1 MNEPKGETFKDQQDY
16 EDTIK
21 TRSELAELW
30 ANKLAAADRV
40 FTVWSNR
47 FKVSALYQYY
57 EGFQHMGDFD
67 ENNRPYVVNL
77 IYSTIEQKLP
87 SMIFDNPSF
96 TLRPHP
102 YGETYDFD
110 TAVKTTQLKEDTL
123 NFIASR
129 REFGLLDKHEL
140 AILDAFFGFG
150 VIETDYSGERSTNPE
165 LNTRGNSPLDKFYC
179 KHIPFDTFRV
189 SAAANWDLSVGKW
202 FGYYE
207 FVPMERLKKYID
219 EGKIIEPKQYGV
231 EDSDFATLPS
241 MDGKIVIGDNSQDI
255 APYGTI
261 KIWYLWD
268 FEHAKKITL
277 CPDHANN
284 GDRLL
289 DYESFKNCPISVLR
303 YGKRRKGWY
312 PLPPVFN
319 WLSPQDEINDIRQA
333 AKIHRKRFSRKYAI
347 LEGSMDPEEEDKFLY
362 GPDGTA
368 FKVNNQNAIKAVE
381 DAPLDNANPQSLISS
396 YEDMNRV
403 SGTSDEQRGIA
414 DRQTATQSNI
424 INSRSQIRESKDV
437 ARVGNF
443 LVDVAHNILRAV
455 GKAGSSFWIS
465 TKLPEGLLGELKN
478 NNTRWTKVPSSLFKT
493 EDYDVDLQVSSISPV
508 YQQEDKKTFMEFLA
522 VLTQYPILSMSP
534 ALLREA
540 AYRIG
545 YKNSSVLNQFQQLAQ
560 LAAIGREM
568 QAKAALQPVPQGQ
581 QPTQEGQLPQQQVAH
596 STPPD
601 SEQIMNTIFNRA
613 GVQK

>member
-1 MNEPKGETFKDQQDY
+1 MSEANEETFSNMEDY
-16 EDTIK
+16 DK
-21 TRSELAELW
+21 SVQTRSELAELW
-30 ANKLAAADRV
+30 FSKIESADRV
-40 FTVWSNR
+40 FKTWSNR
-47 FKVSALYQYY
+47 FKCSALYQYY
-57 EGFQHMGDFD
+57 EGFQHLIDQD

-87 SMIFDNPSF
+87 SMMFDNPTF

-102 YGETYDFD
+102 YGETYNFD
-110 TAVKTTQLKEDTL
+110 EAVKTTQLKEDTL
-123 NFIASR
+123 NFISSR
-129 REFGLLDKHEL
+129 KEFGLMDNHEL
-140 AILDAFFGFG
+140 ALLDAFFGFG
-150 VIETDYSGERSTNPE
+150 VIEADYSTAPSRNPE
-165 LNTRGNSPLDKFYC
+165 LNTRGNSPLDNFYC
-179 KHIPFDTFRV
+179 KRIPFDQFRV
-189 SAAANWDLSVGKW
+189 SSMANWDLSVGKW
-202 FGYYE
+202 QGYYE
-207 FVPMERLKKYID
+207 FLPFSQLQKYID
-219 EGKIIEPKQYGV
+219 QGKILKPSEYDT
-231 EDSDFATLPS
+231 EDSDFASMPS
-241 MDGKIVIGDNSQDI
+241 TDGKIVIGDHAQDI
-255 APYGTI
+255 APYGTVKVW
-261 KIWYLWD
+261 KIWD
-268 FEHAKKITL
+268 MERAKLITL
-277 CPDHANN
+277 APDHAEM

-289 DYESFKNCPISVLR
+289 DYEDFKNCPISTLR

-368 FKVNNQNAIKAVE
+368 FKVNKQDAIKAVE
-381 DAPLDNANPQSLISS
+381 DAPLDNANPQSLVSS

-424 INSRSQIRESKDV
+424 INGRSQIRESKDV

-455 GKAGSSFWIS
+455 GKAGKSFWVS
-465 TKLPEGLLGELKN
+465 TKIPEGLLGELKN
-478 NNTRWTKVPSSLFKT
+478 DNTKWVKVPSVLFKT
-493 EDYDVDLQVSSISPV
+493 EDYDVDLRVSSISPI

-545 YKNSSVLNQFQQLAQ
+545 YKNSAVLNQFQQLAQ

-581 QPTQEGQLPQQQVAH
+581 PPTQEGQLPQQQIAH

-601 SEQIMNTIFNRA
+601 SEQIMNTIFNRG
-613 GVQK
+613 GVQH